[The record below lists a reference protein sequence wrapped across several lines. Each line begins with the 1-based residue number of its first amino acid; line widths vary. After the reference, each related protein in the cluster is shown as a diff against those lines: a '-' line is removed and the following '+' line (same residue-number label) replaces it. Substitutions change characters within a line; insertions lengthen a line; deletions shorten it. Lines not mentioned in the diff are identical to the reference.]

1 MRIMYDSVTIAS
13 IPLTGA
19 EMIGCYADGTY
30 ENVTAAAQRFP
41 DKQIVT
47 IDTRGTDPKA
57 RVLDYEPGD
66 VQSPASA
73 IAWVHAS
80 KAAGNDY
87 PTIYA
92 DRYDMAALIPDLAA
106 AGLVVGKDVY
116 LWVATLDGTW
126 QQYQGALG
134 IVAVQ
139 YKDEGGYDISVVL
152 NDRWIPAPV
161 PPVAPLTIQGMRQSA
176 YTEVAAVNLAWDAVP
191 GHAGDYEWQI
201 ERYSVVTREWALT
214 DQGSTA
220 VTFASQG
227 NLAHDGSY
235 RWRVSAGIWSD
246 WSLFTTP

>member
-1 MRIMYDSVTIAS
+1 MRTMYDATNIAS

-41 DKQIVT
+41 HLQIVT

-73 IAWVHAS
+73 AAWVRAS
-80 KAAGNDY
+80 KAAGNEY
-87 PTIYA
+87 PTIYC
-92 DRYDMAALIPDLAA
+92 DRSDMTTLVPYLGG
-106 AGLVVGKDVY
+106 AGLVIGKDVY
-116 LWVATLDGTW
+116 LWIATLDGTW
-126 QQYQGALG
+126 KQFEGAIG
-134 IVAVQ
+134 VVAVQ
-139 YKDEGGYDISVVL
+139 YQDEGGYDISMVFD
-152 NDRWIPAPV
+152 DRWIPVAV
-161 PPVAPLTIQGMRQSA
+161 PPLTIQGMRQSA

-191 GHAGDYEWQI
+191 SYAGDYEWQI

-214 DQGSTA
+214 DQGTTA
-220 VTFASQG
+220 AAFASQG

-246 WSLFTTP
+246 WAIFNTP

>member
-1 MRIMYDSVTIAS
+1 MRIMYDSTDISS
-13 IPLTGA
+13 IPLTGV

-41 DKQIVT
+41 DKQIVP

-73 IAWVHAS
+73 VAWVRAS

-92 DRYDMAALIPDLAA
+92 DRSDMKTLVPYLGS
-106 AGLVVGKDVY
+106 AGLVIGKDVF

-126 QQYQGALG
+126 EQYMGALG

-139 YKDEGGYDISVVL
+139 YHDAGGYDVSMVL
-152 NDRWIPAPV
+152 DDSWIPAAV
-161 PPVAPLTIQGMRQSA
+161 PPLTILGMRQSA

-191 GHAGDYEWQI
+191 GYAGDYEWQI
-201 ERYSVVTREWALT
+201 ERYSVVTGEWALT
-214 DQGSTA
+214 DQGTTMS
-220 VTFASQG
+220 TFASQG

-246 WSLFTTP
+246 WALFSTP